1 MDNIKEL
8 NEQAFTEIGVYN
20 LIINKL
26 NKEEAILTTVKQLQA
41 DVEKLSARIEGLD
54 GLVDQ
59 IKEIVKTQKVT
70 PQDELKAKMVIAKAK
85 DRAAQLKKI
94 QKRVSKLRQ

>member
-70 PQDELKAKMVIAKAK
+70 PQDELKAKMV
-85 DRAAQLKKI
+85 
-94 QKRVSKLRQ
+94 LRLITI